1 MYENSNQE
9 PETLVNDVSDQAYDK
24 ILETKEYLD
33 AFETD
38 FKDVQQ
44 AVSALKSEE
53 FSNMDNDTKIM
64 VLKGTVESMYE
75 NVVSMA
81 YIMNDTIENIHNAIR
96 YIDTIKYECLSIS
109 KRIRKANTPIII
121 MGDKKNV
128 LDENPGTD
136 TKVHQKKETES
147 VQEAVQDNDGN

>member
-24 ILETKEYLD
+24 ILETKEYLN

-96 YIDTIKYECLSIS
+96 YIDTIKYECLSMS

-128 LDENPGTD
+128 LDKNPGTD